1 MSVFSEQGHSRGTLA
16 LQTWAG
22 VATLDRSL
30 FIVPHL
36 SLSVGDVYMC
46 CPLVGDVYMCCPLV
60 RVPAALVGARHKVWL
75 LAVFRPNLIH

>member
-1 MSVFSEQGHSRGTLA
+1 MSVFSEQGHSRSTLA

-22 VATLDRSL
+22 VATLDKSL

-36 SLSVGDVYMC
+36 SLS
-46 CPLVGDVYMCCPLV
+46 VGDVYMCCPLV

>member
-1 MSVFSEQGHSRGTLA
+1 MSVFSKQGHSRSTLA

-22 VATLDRSL
+22 VATLDKSL

-46 CPLVGDVYMCCPLV
+46 CPLVC
-60 RVPAALVGARHKVWL
+60 VPAALVGTRHKVWL

>member
-1 MSVFSEQGHSRGTLA
+1 MSVFSKQGHSRSTLA

-22 VATLDRSL
+22 VAMFDKSL

-46 CPLVGDVYMCCPLV
+46 CPLVC
-60 RVPAALVGARHKVWL
+60 VPTALVETRHKVWL